1 MYGRGPADCEARA
14 QKVSTLLLLPAGSAA
29 ASRHSWR
36 ALLTTERGGRGLRTS
51 GAGFILT
58 YDNRVTFFK
67 VSGDNLGH
75 PAVGETGANK
85 AGFNLFVC
93 G

>member
-14 QKVSTLLLLPAGSAA
+14 QKVSKLLRLPAGSAA
-29 ASRHSWR
+29 TSGHSWR
-36 ALLTTERGGRGLRTS
+36 ALLTTERRGRGLRTS
-51 GAGFILT
+51 GAGFILA
-58 YDNRVTFFK
+58 YDDRITFFK
-67 VSGDNLGH
+67 VSGDYLGYA
-75 PAVGETGANK
+75 PVGETGANK